1 MTEGS
6 APLQNSRHE
15 AYAVAR
21 SAGATGADAW
31 ATTFP
36 KDARI
41 PSANS
46 NKVTASRTE
55 TRKEV
60 SARIGFLTRQRRAAE
75 ARAAAE
81 IPAFD
86 RIDQKTLVALSLE
99 ITEVLESA
107 LDAAATSSISS
118 TSLARLKGVLSG
130 HLARQG
136 KLSEEHPE
144 ILDDG
149 QGANAIDNFN
159 RIRFCE
165 CQTR

>member
-1 MTEGS
+1 MTPGS
-6 APLQNSRHE
+6 APLKNARHE

-31 ATTFP
+31 ATTFS

-55 TRKEV
+55 ARQEV
-60 SARIGFLTRQRRAAE
+60 SERIGFLVRQRRAAE

-86 RIDQKTLVALSLE
+86 RIDKKTLIALSLE

-118 TSLARLKGVLSG
+118 TSLARLKSVLGG
-130 HLARQG
+130 HLSRQG
-136 KLSEEHPE
+136 RMSEEHPE

-149 QGANAIDNFN
+149 KGSNAIENFK

-165 CQTR
+165 CLTH